1 MEQNPYSHTSVFTIA
16 ARLISLV
23 LIVLIMYFL
32 QGVLVPLLFSML
44 IAITLFPLSKR
55 LEKWNTPRLLSSII
69 SVIVAI
75 ITIAG
80 LIYLIVNQVLNIGKN
95 GNDMVIKFQGILAT
109 ILNWANAQFGITN
122 DMVSQKFHEFTD
134 NALSNASKYIQT
146 AFNSIGGILSS
157 VILVPLFV
165 FFMLYY
171 RDFFREFFFMSFKSK
186 ERERVNTILNNI
198 YDVVQNY
205 LVGLITVMGIVAIL
219 NTVGLL
225 VMGISYA
232 WFFGI
237 LAALL
242 MLIPY
247 IGIAIGSI
255 LPALFAI
262 ATKDSAWYAIGV
274 IGWFQVVQF
283 FEANIITPNIVGSKV
298 SINPLMSIVG
308 LILGGML
315 FGLAGLILALPMVA
329 MLKVILDSIPSL
341 SHFGFLIGEP
351 EKEHLKASDNLTKL
365 KKWRIKD
372 ALKNRKKGNIDP
384 KK

>member
-1 MEQNPYSHTSVFTIA
+1 MDQNPFPQSSVFTIA

-32 QGVLVPLLFSML
+32 QGILVPLLFSML
-44 IAITLFPLSKR
+44 IAITLFPLAKL
-55 LEKWNTPRLLSSII
+55 LEKGKIPRLLSSII

-75 ITIAG
+75 VVISG
-80 LIYLIVNQVLNIGKN
+80 LIYLIINQVLNIGKN
-95 GNDMVIKFQGILAT
+95 GEDMVNKFQGILAT
-109 ILNWANAQFGITN
+109 ILNWANTQFGITD

-134 NALSNASKYIQT
+134 NALSNATTYLQT
-146 AFNSIGGILSS
+146 AFSSIGGILSS
-157 VILVPLFV
+157 SILVPLFV

-171 RDFFREFFFMSFKSK
+171 RDFFREFFFISFKSNEK
-186 ERERVNTILNNI
+186 ARVNTILNNI

-205 LVGLITVMGIVAIL
+205 LVGLITVMGIVAVL
-219 NTVGLL
+219 NTIGLL

-315 FGLAGLILALPMVA
+315 FGLAGLILALPMIA

-351 EKEHLKASDNLTKL
+351 EKVHLKSSDNFPKL
-365 KKWRIKD
+365 KKWRIKE
-372 ALKNRKKGNIDP
+372 ALKTRKKGNIDT

>member
-1 MEQNPYSHTSVFTIA
+1 MEQNSFSQHPVFTMA
-16 ARLISLV
+16 ARLITLV

-44 IAITLFPLSKR
+44 IAITLFPLANR
-55 LEKWNTPRLLSSII
+55 LEKWKVPRLLSSII

-75 ITIAG
+75 IVVSG
-80 LIYLIVNQVLNIGKN
+80 LIYLIVSQVLNIGKN
-95 GNDMVIKFQGILAT
+95 GEDMAAKFQEILAT
-109 ILNWANAQFGITN
+109 ILNWANIRFGITD

-134 NALSNASKYIQT
+134 NVLSNASTYLQT
-146 AFNSIGGILSS
+146 AFSSIGGILSS
-157 VILVPLFV
+157 GILVPLFV

-171 RDFFREFFFMSFKSK
+171 RDFFREFFFMSFKSSDK
-186 ERERVNTILNNI
+186 GQVNTILNNI
-198 YDVVQNY
+198 YSVVQNY
-205 LVGLITVMGIVAIL
+205 LVGLVTVMGIVAVL
-219 NTVGLL
+219 NTIGLI
-225 VMGISYA
+225 VMGVSYA

-274 IGWFQVVQF
+274 IAWFQVVQF
-283 FEANIITPNIVGSKV
+283 FEANLITPNIVGSKV

-308 LILGGML
+308 LLLGGML
-315 FGLAGLILALPMVA
+315 FGLAGLILAIPMIA
-329 MLKVILDSIPSL
+329 ILKVILDSIPSL

-351 EKEHLKASDNLTKL
+351 EKEHLKSQSNFSKL
-365 KKWRIKD
+365 KTWRIKD
-372 ALKNRKKGNIDP
+372 ALNKKKKRNIEV

>member
-1 MEQNPYSHTSVFTIA
+1 MEQNSFSQTSVFTIA
-16 ARLISLV
+16 ARLISVV

-32 QGVLVPLLFSML
+32 QGILVPLLFSML
-44 IAITLFPLSKR
+44 IAITLFPLAKR
-55 LEKWNTPRLLSSII
+55 LEKWNIPRLLSSII
-69 SVIVAI
+69 SVITAI
-75 ITIAG
+75 IVISG

-95 GNDMVIKFQGILAT
+95 GNDMVVKFQGILAT
-109 ILNWANAQFGITN
+109 ILNWANSQFGITD

-134 NALSNASKYIQT
+134 NALSNASTYIQT
-146 AFNSIGGILSS
+146 AFSSIGGILSS
-157 VILVPLFV
+157 VVLVPLFV

-171 RDFFREFFFMSFKSK
+171 RDFFREFFFISFKSNDK
-186 ERERVNTILNNI
+186 ARVNTILNNI

-205 LVGLITVMGIVAIL
+205 LVGLITVMGIVAVL
-219 NTVGLL
+219 NTIGLL

-308 LILGGML
+308 LLLGGML
-315 FGLAGLILALPMVA
+315 FGLAGLILALPMIA

-351 EKEHLKASDNLTKL
+351 EKEHLKASNNLNKL

-372 ALKNRKKGNIDP
+372 ALKNRKKGNIDT

>member
-1 MEQNPYSHTSVFTIA
+1 MEQNPLSQTSVFTVA
-16 ARLISLV
+16 ARLIS
-23 LIVLIMYFL
+23 IVLIILIMYCL

-44 IAITLFPLSKR
+44 IAITLYPLARRMEMWKF
-55 LEKWNTPRLLSSII
+55 PRLLSSII
-69 SVIVAI
+69 SVIIGI
-75 ITIAG
+75 IVIAG
-80 LIYLIVNQVLNIGKN
+80 LIYLIVNQALNIGKN
-95 GNDMVIKFQGILAT
+95 GNDMADKLQGILT
-109 ILNWANAQFGITN
+109 VILDWANTKLGLTDVII
-122 DMVSQKFHEFTD
+122 SQKFHEFTD
-134 NALSNASKYIQT
+134 NALSNATTYLQT
-146 AFNSIGGILSS
+146 AFSSIGGILSS

-171 RDFFREFFFMSFKSK
+171 RDFFREFFLISFKSTSK
-186 ERERVNTILNNI
+186 ERVHTILNNI
-198 YDVVQNY
+198 YNVVQNY

-274 IGWFQVVQF
+274 IIWFQVVQF
-283 FEANIITPNIVGSKV
+283 LEANLITPNIVGSKV

-308 LILGGML
+308 LLLGGML
-315 FGLAGLILALPMVA
+315 FGLAGLILALPLIA
-329 MLKVILDSIPSL
+329 ITKVILDSIPSL
-341 SHFGFLIGEP
+341 SNFGFLIGEP
-351 EKEHLKASDNLTKL
+351 DKVLLKPQTNLIS
-365 KKWRIKD
+365 IKRKQRK
-372 ALKNRKKGNIDP
+372 APIKKKGEDIP
-384 KK
+384 PE